1 VKQRRLGRGGVT
13 VSELGYGS
21 MSINAF
27 YGSVNET
34 RGVKAIR
41 RAHELGVTFFDT
53 PETRFL

>member
-1 VKQRRLGRGGVT
+1 VT